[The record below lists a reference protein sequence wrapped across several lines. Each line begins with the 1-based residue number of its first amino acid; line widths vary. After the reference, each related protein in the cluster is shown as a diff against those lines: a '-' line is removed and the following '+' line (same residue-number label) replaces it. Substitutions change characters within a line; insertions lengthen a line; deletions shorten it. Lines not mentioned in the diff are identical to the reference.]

1 MAAAA
6 AAAVQVQMLQAIE
19 QQGAAIALLLAAPAA
34 AAAAAAAAGPP
45 QQAPSRL
52 NVKLP
57 TPANFAGA
65 GSKLDTWAATIVV
78 HLEFHGASMPPD
90 QQVRFAVVYL
100 EGAAQAWWQSVPAAA
115 RPATWDLLLADLR
128 TQFQPVDSALDA
140 RIKLSKLHQNRTSVQ
155 DYAVE
160 FRQLQIALPNE
171 SVETRVYGFIQGLR
185 SDLAQKIWSQKDQ
198 PLTLNEAIQMA
209 SRLDSRAAIHQGSS
223 SGSHR
228 GAADLNN
235 VEDYYADQS
244 PADRLA
250 YLEEQIAALTAA
262 APRQHT
268 SRRDRGYGKPR
279 YSPSSGVTPEQIS
292 ERRRLNQ
299 CFSCGSSQHIKRDCP
314 KNGSGDARS
323 SNSKFSTSQNQGNW

>member
-1 MAAAA
+1 MAAAAAA
-6 AAAVQVQMLQAIE
+6 AAAVQVQILQAIE
-19 QQGAAIALLLAAPAA
+19 QQGAAIALLMAAPAA
-34 AAAAAAAAGPP
+34 AAAAAAAAVP
-45 QQAPSRL
+45 APSRL

-65 GSKLDTWAATIVV
+65 GSKLDAWAATIVV
-78 HLEFHGASMPPD
+78 HIEFHGANMPPD

-100 EGAAQAWWQSVPAAA
+100 EGAAQAWWQSVAAAA

-140 RIKLSKLHQNRTSVQ
+140 RIKLGKLHQNRMSVQ

-160 FRQLQIALPNE
+160 YRQLQIALPNE
-171 SVETRVYGFIQGLR
+171 AVETRVYGFIQGLR
-185 SDLAQKIWSQKDQ
+185 SDLAQKIWSQKDP
-198 PLTLNEAIQMA
+198 PLTLNDAIQMA
-209 SRLDSRAAIHQGSS
+209 SRLDSRAAVHQGSS

-235 VEDYYADQS
+235 VEDHYADQS